1 MIKRRLVIH
10 RVCSGVS
17 VVVLAVWFFVNFSAY
32 SRQPGE
38 HGAVGGVDAEN
49 NNARFRGSTPACG
62 ASDSA
67 WSIGLYRGEGP
78 SPLNLTAIE
87 WWPGRFDDDLVKAWP
102 VSNPILTCW
111 HINAALGRMSNGS
124 ENTHWSS
131 YVSDPF
137 LFSTGK
143 AARHPHGL
151 ADVAE
156 DLAEDAQ
163 QQIFDLATK
172 FAGQKNVSNQNSKDF
187 SSWGRSSIALT
198 MPKPLYIFFE
208 TMNSITGKG
217 EIGVAIS
224 SFPASSWD
232 FLGIALK
239 EDWSLS
245 YPCIFEWEHDVY
257 LLPEA
262 SQSGKLTLYKASAF
276 PLKWEP
282 VSILLDVPVSNPS
295 IVEWEGL
302 WYLFVTDDT
311 AKMRRGG
318 LFGRSPTSSIE
329 LHIYHAETPLGP
341 WKSHFLNPVMVGN
354 EGSGARMAGRIVQ
367 QGDKLYRFGQDSAG
381 TYGRDVLAFR
391 IDTLSPGDFV
401 QKRVKFQAGRV
412 RKGSGAWNSERRH
425 HVDVIGSADGSWIA
439 ALDGDYLKPSHH
451 GASSTRMSNTSLF
464 SSSSSSF
471 PIVLVLALAF
481 LAVGCKCSRRSKSH
495 LKPYTP
501 TSRRA
506 PRVQFFEN
514 KNRHCW
520 ILIPSF
526 ARNMLAPMFS
536 NTVQSPNGKAFAKKR
551 SKRFFD
557 LMLGVLVIV
566 CIIYG
571 LYLIC
576 IWAWRRNYYNS
587 IILFDRSYNQKS
599 RSLIEGAFSR
609 YTILIE
615 SMDSRILQRMKIRDR
630 ERVLYT
636 QIKHYGVCPSVSEV
650 IVRHSEDEKATMEYF
665 SKKFVHYRP
674 WINKAN
680 QSRIYSTED
689 ISISTRAVVFLKV
702 GILMRC
708 DDIERV
714 FTSWRHTPDKMYGIL
729 PSLIYQGDVG
739 AVLDESAP
747 RLQGAYNVLLSS
759 MIMMDIELIPDLK
772 QRRVSEMQMLE
783 DIVNFYDA
791 CDDLLLSMLFV
802 VGSDNR
808 ESLVCVSPS
817 RAMDLI
823 YNPKIRKSMIDV
835 RNKCIDEF
843 GMVSDTIL
851 PRITHQL
858 QETAR
863 YSWNQRC
870 ELIGCFSGSI

>member
-1 MIKRRLVIH
+1 MTKRRLVIH

-17 VVVLAVWFFVNFSAY
+17 VVVLAVCLFVNFSAY
-32 SRQPGE
+32 SRQPEERGTLR
-38 HGAVGGVDAEN
+38 GLDVDD
-49 NNARFRGSTPACG
+49 NAKRIVQDSTSACG

-87 WWPGRFDDDLVKAWP
+87 WWPGRFDDGLVKAWP
-102 VSNPILTCW
+102 VSNPVLTCW
-111 HINAALGRMSNGS
+111 HINTALAHMNNDSGS
-124 ENTHWSS
+124 THWSS

-137 LFSTGK
+137 LFSTSK
-143 AARHPHGL
+143 AARRPHGL

-163 QQIFDLATK
+163 QQILDLATK
-172 FAGQKNVSNQNSKDF
+172 FSGQKNVSDHNTKD
-187 SSWGRSSIALT
+187 SGSLGRSGISLT

-224 SFPASSWD
+224 NFPSSSSWN

-245 YPCIFEWEHDVY
+245 YPCIFEWEHNMY

-262 SQSGKLTLYKASAF
+262 SQSGKLMLYKAVAF
-276 PLKWEP
+276 PLEWEP
-282 VSILLDVPVSNPS
+282 VSILLDIPVSNPS

-311 AKMRRGG
+311 AQIRRGG
-318 LFGRSPTSSIE
+318 LFRRSPTSSIE

-367 QGDKLYRFGQDSAG
+367 QGDKLYRFGQDSSG

-425 HVDVIGSADGSWIA
+425 HVDVIGLADGSWIA

-451 GASSTRMSNTSLF
+451 NAGSRMSNISLV
-464 SSSSSSF
+464 SYN
-471 PIVLVLALAF
+471 PTLLVLTLAF
-481 LAVGCKCSRRSKSH
+481 LAIGRKCFRRSKSQ

-501 TSRRA
+501 PSRRA
-506 PRVQFFEN
+506 PRVQFVEN
-514 KNRHCW
+514 KNRHYW
-520 ILIPSF
+520 LLIPSF
-526 ARNMLAPMFS
+526 ARNMVAPMFS
-536 NTVQSPNGKAFAKKR
+536 NTVHSPSGKSFAKKR
-551 SKRFFD
+551 GKRVLD
-557 LMLGVLVIV
+557 LMLGVLVIA
-566 CIIYG
+566 CILYG
-571 LYLIC
+571 LCLIC

-587 IILFDRSYNQKS
+587 IILFDSSYNQKS

-615 SMDSRILQRMKIRDR
+615 SMDSRTLQRMKIRDR
-630 ERVLYT
+630 ERTLYT
-636 QIKHYGVCPSVSEV
+636 QIKHYGMCPSVSEV

-665 SKKFVHYRP
+665 SKKFAHYKP
-674 WINKAN
+674 WINRVN
-680 QSRIYSTED
+680 HSRIYSTED
-689 ISISTRAVVFLKV
+689 IAISTRAVFFLKV
-702 GILMRC
+702 GIIIKC
-708 DDIERV
+708 DDIERM
-714 FTSWRHTPDKMYGIL
+714 FTSWRHAPDNMYGML
-729 PSLIYQGDVG
+729 PGLIHQEDGVG
-739 AVLDESAP
+739 LDTSAP
-747 RLQGAYNVLLSS
+747 RLQGDYNVFLSS
-759 MIMMDIELIPDLK
+759 MILMDIDLISELK
-772 QRRVSEMQMLE
+772 QRVPEMPMLE
-783 DIVNFYDA
+783 DIVNVYDA

-802 VGSDNR
+802 ARSDNV

-817 RAMDLI
+817 RAMDLL
-823 YNPKIRKSMIDV
+823 YSHKIRQNILDV

-843 GMVSDTIL
+843 RMVSDSIF
-851 PRITHQL
+851 PRTSYQI
-858 QETAR
+858 QETVR
-863 YSWNQRC
+863 SSWNKRC
-870 ELIGCFSGSI
+870 ELLGCFPGSI